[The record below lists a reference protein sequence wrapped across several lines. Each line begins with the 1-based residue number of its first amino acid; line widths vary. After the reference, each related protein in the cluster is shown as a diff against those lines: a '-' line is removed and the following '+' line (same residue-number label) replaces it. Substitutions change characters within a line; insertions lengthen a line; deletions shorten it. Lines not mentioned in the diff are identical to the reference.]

1 MRTQVVLLLAL
12 LTPAGAAAAQ
22 APAHSPS
29 HSPPRG
35 KTHDSAH
42 VRPQDHAKMHAL
54 DPAGSFDLEFD
65 MHGQVTSAV
74 LTVTREKDK
83 SLTGTLD
90 VHGQSITLETV
101 SVDGRVV
108 SLAAGSELTLTLTFS
123 NDSTLLGKWT
133 RSGDS
138 GSLSGT
144 RRKA

>member
-1 MRTQVVLLLAL
+1 MRTRIVLVLAL
-12 LTPAGAAAAQ
+12 LAPAAAQ
-22 APAHSPS
+22 AQTHTTPPA
-29 HSPPRG
+29 
-35 KTHDSAH
+35 SA
-42 VRPQDHAKMHAL
+42 HAL
-54 DPAGSFDLEFD
+54 DPVGSFDLEFD
-65 MHGQVTSAV
+65 MHGQVTGAV
-74 LTVTREKDK
+74 LTITREKDK

-123 NDSTLLGKWT
+123 DDTTLLGKWT

>member
-1 MRTQVVLLLAL
+1 MRTRIILLLAL
-12 LTPAGAAAAQ
+12 LAPAAAQ
-22 APAHSPS
+22 GQAHTAAPATA
-29 HSPPRG
+29 R
-35 KTHDSAH
+35 
-42 VRPQDHAKMHAL
+42 VI
-54 DPAGSFDLEFD
+54 DPVGSFDLEFD
-65 MHGQVTSAV
+65 MHGQVTGAV
-74 LTVTREKDK
+74 LTITREKDT

>member
-1 MRTQVVLLLAL
+1 MRTRIVLVLAL
-12 LTPAGAAAAQ
+12 LAPAAAQ
-22 APAHSPS
+22 AQTHTTPPAP
-29 HSPPRG
+29 
-35 KTHDSAH
+35 A
-42 VRPQDHAKMHAL
+42 HAL

-65 MHGQVTSAV
+65 MHGQVTGAV
-74 LTVTREKDK
+74 LTITREKDK

-108 SLAAGSELTLTLTFS
+108 SLAGSELTLTLTFS
-123 NDSTLLGKWT
+123 DDTTLLGKWT